1 MATTVLIGGGAP
13 VNRLRQCGTW
23 RLRRA
28 DNPLRRPVDRA
39 EATAMRVVIAA
50 FAVTWVLAGLFAAHA
65 ADVAGL
71 RQQQSESGWH
81 QVRAT
86 LQQDAAESA
95 QSSPVWGAA
104 WTAATWPGPGG
115 RSHHGLIPTDLNA
128 RAGQSVE
135 IWVNTAGQVTRP
147 PLTSADINDQMA
159 FAVLSVTMV
168 LAVLLSI
175 AVVSVRLL
183 FDRRRMAGW
192 QRAWDAVGPLWS
204 RR

>member
-1 MATTVLIGGGAP
+1 MATTALIGGGAP

-50 FAVTWVLAGLFAAHA
+50 FAVVWVLTGLFAAHA

-104 WTAATWPGPGG
+104 WTAAAWPGPGG
-115 RSHHGLIPTDLNA
+115 RSRHGLIPTDLNA

-135 IWVNTAGQVTRP
+135 IWVNAAGQVTRP
-147 PLTSADINDQMA
+147 RLTSADIKDQMA

>member
-23 RLRRA
+23 RLRQA
-28 DNPLRRPVDRA
+28 DNPLRRPVDRT
-39 EATAMRVVIAA
+39 EATAMRVIIAA
-50 FAVTWVLAGLFAAHA
+50 FVVVWVVAGLFAAHL
-65 ADVAGL
+65 ADAAGL
-71 RQQQSESGWH
+71 RQQQAESGWH

-104 WTAATWPGPGG
+104 WTVATWPGPGG
-115 RSHHGLIPTDLNA
+115 RIHHGLIATDLNA
-128 RAGQSVE
+128 RAGQSEE
-135 IWVNTAGQVTRP
+135 IWVNAAGQVTRS
-147 PLTSADINDQMA
+147 PLTSADIKDQMA

-168 LAVLLSI
+168 LALLLSI
-175 AVVSVRLL
+175 AVISVRLL